1 MDKVKIGGGASRS
14 RHSRPPRPPHRLPP
28 PSSRLQL
35 YRTLGIRVVLVGL
48 EIWTDQDRFEVESSS
63 DKTLD
68 KFLLW
73 RRSDLLPRAE
83 HDNAQLV
90 T

>member
-1 MDKVKIGGGASRS
+1 MDKVKEEAGLRGAATPDHPAPSS
-14 RHSRPPRPPHRLPP
+14 S

-35 YRTLGIRVVLVGL
+35 YRALGIRVVLVGL
-48 EIWTDQDRFEVESSS
+48 EIWTDQDLFEVDSSS

-83 HDNAQLV
+83 HDNAQFV